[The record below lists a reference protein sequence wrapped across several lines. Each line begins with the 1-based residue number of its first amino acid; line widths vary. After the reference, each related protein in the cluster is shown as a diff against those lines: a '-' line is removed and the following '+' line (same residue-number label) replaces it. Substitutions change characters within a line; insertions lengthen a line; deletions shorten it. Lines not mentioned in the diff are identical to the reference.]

1 MGLLRRSELNPG
13 TQEGGAAAGAR
24 QCSTHQHPPPG
35 SAPSRGQPHPEV
47 GSIPALSGMHSCSS
61 SGRETWGS
69 PSQELCQG
77 KPSPAQGCC
86 QQSPAAR
93 PGPVL
98 PVGMQQADSSFC
110 AVPSSGDTQCIKRRS
125 RSGLFSKGEMAS
137 YHQGGDQV
145 SSQTRAQH
153 PHLAVVMPEDAQLAL
168 APQLWVL
175 WDGGELPSPEG
186 SAFLSSHPP
195 PASAA
200 PGSERCPLPTAQR
213 ESGAVGADL
222 RAWSSGHMPWGAQ
235 CPPRQ
240 RAAPALD

>member
-1 MGLLRRSELNPG
+1 MQPQGRGSAAPTGTPRQGQPRPGVSPTLRL
-13 TQEGGAAAGAR
+13 
-24 QCSTHQHPPPG
+24 
-35 SAPSRGQPHPEV
+35 APSRPCP
-47 GSIPALSGMHSCSS
+47 SHSCSS
-61 SGRETWGS
+61 SGREKWGS

-137 YHQGGDQV
+137 YQQGGDQV
-145 SSQTRAQH
+145 SFQTRAQH
-153 PHLAVVMPEDAQLAL
+153 PHLAVAMPEDAQLAL

-175 WDGGELPSPEG
+175 WDGGNYLLLKALLFFLHILHLRLQLPDLSDVRCRLRKEKVEPWEQTCGLGAAGTCHGERSAHPNSELLLHSSEG
-186 SAFLSSHPP
+186 A
-195 PASAA
+195 
-200 PGSERCPLPTAQR
+200 
-213 ESGAVGADL
+213 
-222 RAWSSGHMPWGAQ
+222 
-235 CPPRQ
+235 
-240 RAAPALD
+240 